1 MTSLSALIVAGL
13 LAASVSTA
21 FAQRAPFAQSSEQS
35 APSAITSPYDNMN
48 RSE

>member
-1 MTSLSALIVAGL
+1 MTGLKTLIVAGL

-21 FAQRAPFAQSSEQS
+21 FAQRPPFAQSSDRGS
-35 APSAITSPYDNMN
+35 TAAITTPYDNMN